1 MDGFGFLGRGGGRV
15 ADAAEAEAEAAA
27 AAAAAAAAEEEE
39 PAKFLAFLLLSI
51 VALTCVVLNC

>member
-1 MDGFGFLGRGGGRV
+1 MNGFGFLGRGGGRV

-27 AAAAAAAAEEEE
+27 AAAAAEEE

>member
-27 AAAAAAAAEEEE
+27 AAEEEEE

>member
-15 ADAAEAEAEAAA
+15 ADAAEAEA
-27 AAAAAAAAEEEE
+27 AAAAAAEEE
-39 PAKFLAFLLLSI
+39 PAKCLAFLLLSI